1 MPVAARELYTPFA
14 TGESVLLDAALL
26 LQWDRSSP
34 SDHQRVSGLLGV
46 LVNSAENASPAQEV
60 WQVLARAAN
69 LLAWHEGQEVTDDL
83 HERIRAGLTRSVG
96 SAPSVL
102 TVWGYEER
110 TEAGR
115 HCFVYHHAVD
125 YLLDRAAT
133 IPFRLGCA
141 MTESLHA
148 WEADML
154 EMHPDVL
161 ATHEVTPTWSPAP
174 VGDDVTGSDEMP
186 FEADFD
192 GDDHWVLDDVSRWMT
207 MSAARERLLTFR
219 MAINQLC
226 ANHAPVPNDV
236 VRRLLASAAA
246 VGSQRPNPDR

>member
-26 LQWDRSSP
+26 VQWDRSGL

-46 LVNSAENASPAQEV
+46 LVSSAEDASPAQDV
-60 WQVLARAAN
+60 WRVLARAAN
-69 LLAWHEGQEVTDDL
+69 LLAWHEGQEVADDL
-83 HERIRAGLTRSVG
+83 HERIRAGLTRSAG
-96 SAPSVL
+96 SAPPVFS
-102 TVWGYEER
+102 VWGYEER

-125 YLLDRAAT
+125 YLLDRLAA
-133 IPFRLGCA
+133 IPFRLACA

-148 WEADML
+148 WEADMR
-154 EMHPDVL
+154 EMHPDVMV
-161 ATHEVTPTWSPAP
+161 AHEVTPTRSPAP
-174 VGDDVTGSDEMP
+174 VDDGVTRSDEMP
-186 FEADFD
+186 IEAEFD
-192 GDDHWVLDDVSRWMT
+192 GDDLWVLHEVSRWTT

-219 MAINQLC
+219 MAIHHLR
-226 ANHAPVPNDV
+226 ANNAPVPKDV

-246 VGSQRPNPDR
+246 VGPRRPNPER